1 MLDRWRTSRRFVPM
15 VRQSWWRRSE
25 VVGPIDIPAFVARF
39 DTNLLLGVL
48 SVRGQQVVMF
58 NEGAPQW

>member
-1 MLDRWRTSRRFVPM
+1 M